1 MQVRF
6 LSGAPWSIRIA
17 VSIPA
22 FQAGGADKKQVKL
35 EDIQKA
41 VKTVEGTKNAYVNA
55 ADAAVYCVDA
65 DGKTTKVEL

>member
-1 MQVRF
+1 MATARKT
-6 LSGAPWSIRIA
+6 A
-17 VSIPA
+17 VIYVEV
-22 FQAGGADKKQVKL
+22 GADKKQVKL

-41 VKTVEGTKNAYVNA
+41 VNA

>member
-1 MQVRF
+1 MATARKTAIIYVE
-6 LSGAPWSIRIA
+6 
-17 VSIPA
+17 V
-22 FQAGGADKKQVKL
+22 GADKKQVKL

-55 ADAAVYCVDA
+55 ADAAVYCVDS

>member
-1 MQVRF
+1 M
-6 LSGAPWSIRIA
+6 
-17 VSIPA
+17 
-22 FQAGGADKKQVKL
+22 

-41 VKTVEGTKNAYVNA
+41 VKAVEGTKNAYVNA